1 MQRNVFYAPP
11 AAPAARADRCGC
23 GARDGVAPTSCCG
36 ARIVFC
42 LRPRGEQDAP
52 AENMHRTDII
62 KESRPDHATRGFPD
76 RLPHTSSSSD
86 KNIHMSRRASPSS
99 RFPRT
104 TRRTPPPPRSPLA
117 QSCACVPRG
126 ARLSRARR
134 TALLAAA
141 PPARLQAS
149 HTFHAVW
156 LSASTGLQSADT
168 KMPVPRR
175 MWIELPS

>member
-1 MQRNVFYAPP
+1 MQRNVLCP
-11 AAPAARADRCGC
+11 ARRPRGPGRPRCGC
-23 GARDGVAPTSCCG
+23 GRPGRCCADGVRGQDSFLFDRDVSKTPSGKHAPY
-36 ARIVFC
+36 
-42 LRPRGEQDAP
+42 
-52 AENMHRTDII
+52 RTI

-86 KNIHMSRRASPSS
+86 KNIHTSRRASPSS

-117 QSCACVPRG
+117 QSCAYVPRG